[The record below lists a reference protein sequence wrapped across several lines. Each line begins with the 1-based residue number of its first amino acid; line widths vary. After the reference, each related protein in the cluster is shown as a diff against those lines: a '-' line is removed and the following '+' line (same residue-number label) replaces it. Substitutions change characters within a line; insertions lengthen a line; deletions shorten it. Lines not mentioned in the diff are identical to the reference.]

1 MNTILKLINDL
12 SEMNNDNEVKVL
24 DITNDSDYEE
34 FVETVNELK
43 NDKIIDIMSSLFNL
57 DTDDICNYILEIA
70 DKYHSESKKSDKDKN
85 VEVEDKQNDKIERP
99 SSKIDVNMG
108 LQIHKLVQ
116 EYVDTMIK
124 PYNPKSNGL
133 SDSQIN
139 DAYAGLYEFACWI
152 YNHK

>member
-1 MNTILKLINDL
+1 MMNYLLKLVNDL
-12 SEMNNDNEVKVL
+12 SEINNDKEKVL
-24 DITNDSDYEE
+24 DITNDNDYKE
-34 FVETVNELK
+34 FVNTVNELK
-43 NDKIIDIMSSLFNL
+43 NNETFDFVSSFFDIDGNKLC
-57 DTDDICNYILEIA
+57 DEILEA
-70 DKYHSESKKSDKDKN
+70 VNNYRKENVKKEQPKK
-85 VEVEDKQNDKIERP
+85 EEPKLIEQKIERP
-99 SSKIDVNMG
+99 SSKINVNIG

-124 PYNPKSNGL
+124 PYNPKNNGL